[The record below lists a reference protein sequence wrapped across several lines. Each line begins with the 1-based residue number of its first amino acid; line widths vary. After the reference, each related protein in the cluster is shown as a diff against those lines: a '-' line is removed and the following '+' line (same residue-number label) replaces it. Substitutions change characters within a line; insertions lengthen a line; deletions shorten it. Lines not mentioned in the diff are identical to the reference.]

1 MVTNNL
7 YQPIIQCKSTD
18 LVKTGVKTLTS
29 DETINSELKN
39 GNPVFCMDTKDLY
52 LYDEENK
59 TLVLQKKVLYE
70 GSIFNTFRYYVHAT
84 TYGFKE

>member
-1 MVTNNL
+1 MITNNL

-18 LVKTGVKTLTS
+18 LVKTERKTLTS

-52 LYDEENK
+52 LYDEENE

-70 GSIFNTFRYYVHAT
+70 GSVFNTFRYYAS
-84 TYGFKE
+84 YI